1 MKRALE
7 TLLKHQL
14 LLLMNRPLAYLS
26 AALIVTMTSCSALS
40 RKSNSRLT
48 GAALNHP
55 NLSLHPGSVSND
67 RLISAAE
74 LNGAKVGRGRRE
86 HISAVKTLQFAAGT
100 AMLLPFWPLF
110 YIGAVYGGDPAD
122 CLPLP
127 EFDIYTPASPTE
139 QTLLRDENY
148 QMTISGMKISS
159 VPSKTGKGIDLACA
173 VGQAR
178 VDVTD
183 AFGSYYCRAD
193 EIHYRRSTNEI
204 ILRGHVTVSASYAPG
219 VEDFGLTR
227 IDLARCTLEYTAKDG
242 QQSPWSSQQGDKV
255 VALQSEASRP

>member
-1 MKRALE
+1 
-7 TLLKHQL
+7 
-14 LLLMNRPLAYLS
+14 MNRPFAYLS
-26 AALIVTMTSCSALS
+26 AALIVTMTSCSALN

-74 LNGAKVGRGRRE
+74 LEGAKVGCGRKE
-86 HISAVKTLQFAAGT
+86 HISAIKTLQFAAGT
-100 AMLLPFWPLF
+100 AIMMPFCAGGFLLT
-110 YIGAVYGGDPAD
+110 GAFCGDPSIW
-122 CLPLP
+122 CLFP

-139 QTLLRDENY
+139 QTLLRDGNY
-148 QMTISGMKISS
+148 QITISGMKITS
-159 VPSKTGKGIDLACA
+159 VPSKTVKGIDLARA

-193 EIHYRRSTNEI
+193 EIHHRRSTNEI

-242 QQSPWSSQQGDKV
+242 QQSPWSSQEGDKV
-255 VALQSEASRP
+255 AALQSEASRP